1 MKRKV
6 KQLGESLGREIKS

>member
-6 KQLGESLGREIKS
+6 FLEP

>member
-6 KQLGESLGREIKS
+6 K

>member
-6 KQLGESLGREIKS
+6 KILNKL

>member
-6 KQLGESLGREIKS
+6 NIH